1 MSPDFG
7 RIAGAPELWRAQLRS
22 RCRQPSGELPVLLNS
37 GEPSY
42 VAGVARFGE
51 LPVLLNSGEP
61 SYVAGVATFLLADAE
76 AAEDEVEDVVGVDGA
91 DDLSECV

>member
-7 RIAGAPELWRAQLRS
+7 RIASAPELWRAQLRS
-22 RCRQPSGELPVLLNS
+22 RCRQPS
-37 GEPSY
+37 
-42 VAGVARFGE
+42 GE

>member
-42 VAGVARFGE
+42 VAGG
-51 LPVLLNSGEP
+51 
-61 SYVAGVATFLLADAE
+61 ATFLLADAE